1 MEPENAAEAENVQDP
16 AVTVS
21 ETREEQPRETP
32 SEPSTQGEGEAS
44 AHESASPHM
53 PDPSALVAMAA
64 MHMQTLD
71 LLQVLLTVF
80 DAHAWRS
87 MGLVADHTGEINK
100 DLPSAQTSIDCLA
113 FVLGKVEGTLEA
125 SDKHDIQRRLT
136 DLRMNYVAKVR
147 EG

>member
-1 MEPENAAEAENVQDP
+1 MEPKNASGADNVQDP
-16 AVTVS
+16 AVTVP
-21 ETREEQPRETP
+21 ETHEEQPRETP
-32 SEPSTQGEGEAS
+32 LDACTQEDGEAS
-44 AHESASPHM
+44 APESAASQM